1 MLSLKKL
8 DWSII
13 IAVFFLLALSLA
25 TLYSLNLNQE
35 IPNFLKFEKQII
47 AIAIG
52 VAAILFFIKIDYRF
66 LKDWA
71 YLIYGLGLLSL
82 ILVLIWGTAN
92 RGVAGWFKIGI
103 LNFQPVEIFKI
114 ILIIALA
121 KFFSGRLSADSP
133 LKKIIGSLLITAL
146 PAAIIIFQPDLGSAI
161 ILIIIWFAYL
171 FFINLKKKHIL
182 IMFLF
187 ILLTASGSYFYILKD
202 YQKQRVLSFIYPKQ
216 DTQGAAYQV
225 NQSIIA
231 VGSGRLFGRGLGL
244 GTQSSL
250 KFLPEQETDFIF
262 AVIAEE
268 FGFIG
273 ASLIILSLGF
283 ILLRTI
289 KIMVAVREPFA
300 ALTALGLAIYFLSH
314 TLINIGMNIGFAP
327 IVGVPL
333 PFLSYGGSAI
343 LSNLVGIGILESIAA
358 HEV

>member
-1 MLSLKKL
+1 MFSFKKL
-8 DWSII
+8 DWPII
-13 IAVFFLLALSLA
+13 ITVFFLLAVSLV

-52 VAAILFFIKIDYRF
+52 LAAILFFIKVDYRF
-66 LKDWA
+66 LKDWG
-71 YLIYGLGLLSL
+71 YVIYGLGFLALISVLL
-82 ILVLIWGTAN
+82 WGTAS
-92 RGVAGWFKIGI
+92 RGVAGWFSIGI

-114 ILIIALA
+114 ILVVALA
-121 KFFSGRLSADSP
+121 KFFSSRLSAYSP
-133 LKKIIGSLLITAL
+133 LKKIIYSLLITAL
-146 PAAIIIFQPDLGSAI
+146 PAAVIILQPDLGSAI
-161 ILIIIWFAYL
+161 ILIIIWFSYL

-182 IMFLF
+182 IMFLL
-187 ILLTASGSYFYILKD
+187 ILLTSSGAYFYILKD
-202 YQKQRVLSFIYPKQ
+202 YQKQRILSFIYPKQ
-216 DTQGAAYQV
+216 DVQGAAYQV

-231 VGSGRLFGRGLGL
+231 VGSGRLLGRGLGL

-273 ASLIILSLGF
+273 ASLVILGLGF

-289 KIMVAVREPFA
+289 KIISTTREPFA
-300 ALTALGLAIYFLSH
+300 MLTALGLAVYFFSH
-314 TLINIGMNIGFAP
+314 ALINIGMNIGFAP
-327 IVGVPL
+327 IIGVPL